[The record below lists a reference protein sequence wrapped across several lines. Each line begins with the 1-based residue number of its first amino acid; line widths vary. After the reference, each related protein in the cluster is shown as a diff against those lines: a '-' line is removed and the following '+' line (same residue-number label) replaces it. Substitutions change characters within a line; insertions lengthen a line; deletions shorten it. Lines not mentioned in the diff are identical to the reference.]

1 MYYSK
6 ILQLI
11 NFDDPSFFN
20 GDLGSNDHPRPKPRG
35 SSSLSLVAMIDDN
48 DMVRH
53 FVNEITSK
61 L

>member
-20 GDLGSNDHPRPKPRG
+20 GDLGSNDHPRPEPD
-35 SSSLSLVAMIDDN
+35 AMIDDN